1 MATVLMG
8 KDILH
13 VKDIKLEH
21 ISLII
26 ETAARFERAMAS
38 GGRLINMSGKILVNL
53 FYEPSTHT
61 RLSFEA
67 AMLRLNGQV
76 VSSLDAGNISS
87 AVKGEKLYDTGKMIK
102 GYADV
107 AVIRHKDVG
116 SAKELADGAD
126 VPVINGGDGSG
137 QHPSQSL
144 LDLYTIQKE
153 KGRLNNLTVTLA
165 GDLKNGRTVHSLSWL
180 LGKYGPRFFFVAPE
194 ELKMPEEITQA
205 LRDDGIEVTET
216 PDLVEAVQ
224 KSDILYMTRVQKER
238 FADPDEY
245 ERLSRYYLVNND
257 LIQVAKRGMTILHPL
272 PRVDEIARE
281 VDEYEG
287 AAYFRQASNGIP
299 IRMALL
305 ALVTGRE

>member
-21 ISLII
+21 ISLIM
-26 ETAARFERAMAS
+26 ETAARFESVIAS
-38 GGRLINMSGKILVNL
+38 GGRLNNMAGKILVNL

-61 RLSFEA
+61 RLSFES

-76 VSSLDAGNISS
+76 VSSLGANHMS
-87 AVKGEKLYDTGKMIK
+87 AAAKGEKLYDTGKMIQ

-116 SAKELADGAD
+116 SARELADGSA

-144 LDLYTIQKE
+144 CDIYTIQKE
-153 KGRLNNLTVTLA
+153 RGRLNNLTVTLA

-180 LGKYGPRFFFVAPE
+180 LGKYGPRFFFVSPE
-194 ELKMPEEITQA
+194 ELRMPDEITRE
-205 LRDDGIEVTET
+205 LRDDGIEVIET
-216 PDLVEAVQ
+216 SDLNQAVQ
-224 KSDILYMTRVQKER
+224 KSDVLYMTRVQQER
-238 FADPDEY
+238 FTDPAEY
-245 ERLSRYYLVNND
+245 ERLSGTYLVNKE
-257 LIQVAKRGMTILHPL
+257 LLQVAKHGITIMHPL
-272 PRVDEIARE
+272 PRVNEIARE

-287 AAYFRQASNGIP
+287 AAYFRQASNGLP